1 MSAARMHCAAC
12 PWPATLHVLRNLVAE
27 LHARD
32 SRRLRPRL
40 EADFLLAD
48 ISGVARRVRMASA
61 ASYGANGLDFIAANA
76 AATPRSRGL
85 RVGPRPYIT

>member
-1 MSAARMHCAAC
+1 M
-12 PWPATLHVLRNLVAE
+12 
-27 LHARD
+27 
-32 SRRLRPRL
+32 
-40 EADFLLAD
+40 LAD